1 MKNKKHL
8 IIASPRSGST
18 NYQLYLQIEYDLHG
32 MGEIDFGIIRSPLN
46 VTNNVVVPVNVPYS
60 ENKIA
65 EQKREIWN
73 NGRGAALKMFP
84 ANIEEPNDN
93 LVGPMVDFKE
103 IKKHYYEYIRTADV
117 IHFLQRDD
125 LDAQILSNYFLRT
138 NNIGGYE
145 ITDYN
150 ILVAVVRETLI
161 QRAMV
166 KYYRE
171 FIKDINNT
179 AEIIDVKTT
188 DLSKLIKTPELRKLG
203 LGPNKAQH
211 PYVNKIMERDVY
223 KRPLYKMLHEVT
235 EQQTIELCN
244 RYNNKPWSAYIEK

>member
-1 MKNKKHL
+1 MKNKNHL

-18 NYQLYLQIEYDLHG
+18 NYQRYVQIEYDLHG
-32 MGEIDFGIIRSPLN
+32 LGEIDFGIIRSPLN
-46 VTNNVVVPVNVPYS
+46 VSNVTAEFNVTYS
-60 ENKIA
+60 ENIIA
-65 EQKREIWN
+65 QKKLEIWN
-73 NGRGAALKMFP
+73 TDRGAVLKMFP
-84 ANIEEPNDN
+84 ANIEEPNDK

-138 NNIGGYE
+138 DNIGGYE

-150 ILVAVVRETLI
+150 ILVVIIRETLI

-171 FIKDINNT
+171 FIKEINNT

-188 DLSKLIKTPELRKLG
+188 DLSKIINTPELKKLG
-203 LGPNKAQH
+203 LGPNIAQQS
-211 PYVNKIMERDVY
+211 YVNKIMERDVY

-235 EQQTIELCN
+235 EQQTIALCN